1 MDAKDPSTAQL
12 LDLYEHAPCG
22 FHSLDP
28 NGVFLFINDTELSW
42 LGHRREEVIGRMRWA
57 DFLTPEGRRV
67 FDESFSRLKSE
78 GQVRDLEF
86 DVVRKDGSHLPVL
99 VSATALQNSNGEF
112 VMSRVIVY
120 DLSSRKRAD
129 NLFHATLEAV
139 PEAILICN
147 ANGEIV
153 LTNAQVKGV
162 LGYCSDQLKGRTIEL
177 LIPEVFRQRHI
188 AEREK
193 FLRHP
198 EPRNMGTGK
207 ELSALR
213 ADGILIPV
221 EVSLSPIQVNG
232 GFWVV
237 ATVRDI
243 SERRS
248 AEDELR
254 KSEARYRSVVN
265 VMAEGVVVQESN
277 GMITACN
284 RSAERI
290 LGLNEEQIMGR
301 TSVDPRWHAI
311 HEDGSP
317 FPGDS
322 HPSMMALRTG
332 KSQSNVCMGVQRPD
346 GSTTWILINAEPMF
360 YPDTNI
366 PRAVVTTFTDITEL
380 KFVEQALRT
389 NEERFQVALKS
400 SPTVVFNQDLQL
412 RYTWI
417 NDAVLAWAE
426 KGWLGKT
433 DSEILD
439 PHSAKRLTEIKNG
452 VLKSGK
458 GRREEVCLNFNG
470 RTVYY
475 DLTVDPLRDSNGNVT
490 GITCAATDITALKEA
505 QQSILEREAEIN
517 ALFDASP
524 AGLAIFGPD
533 LRYLRVNEKLAEIN
547 GLPAKDHIGKTV
559 AETIPILAPTIEPA
573 LRKVFSEQQFVLNV
587 EMSAPPA
594 DLRVGMRH
602 RLSSY
607 FPIKNSCGVTTMA
620 GAFVLD
626 VTEQKQLEERL
637 LQAQKLEA
645 VGRLA
650 GGIAHDFNNVL
661 GVIIGHCDLLREEC
675 STNDIV
681 VRRAKS
687 IRTAADHAVAL
698 TRQLLAFS
706 RKQVMQP
713 QPLNLNELVRRLSEM
728 LRRLLTENIRLTLD
742 LSTDTGLVYADKV
755 QVEQVLMNLAVNAR
769 DAMISGGRLTIA
781 TSNVAIDREYP
792 ETDPPVRP
800 GQYVMISV
808 SDTGSGMDAKTK
820 ERVFEPFF
828 TTKELGRG
836 TGLGL
841 SIIYGIVRQ
850 SGGHIRVYSEPGRGS
865 TFKVYL
871 PRYAGTLG
879 SRAEPASISPSTEKG
894 GTETILVVE
903 DDDAVRE
910 MLVGMLEP
918 RGYSVLSASSA
929 EEALTLLEGY
939 ASRIPLL
946 LTDVVLKGDIDGPG
960 LARKTRVSRPE
971 MKILFMTGYSEAFIT
986 ASSDEFKDAQLIEK
1000 PFSSDDLHRK
1010 LRELLDESR

>member
-1 MDAKDPSTAQL
+1 MNVKDPWTAQL

-28 NGVFLFINDTELSW
+28 NGVFLHINDTELNW
-42 LGHRREEVIGRMRWA
+42 LGYSREEVIGRKRWV
-57 DFLTPEGRRV
+57 DFLTPEGCQV
-67 FDESFSRLKSE
+67 FDENFSRLKAE
-78 GQVRDLEF
+78 GVVRDLEF
-86 DVVRKDGSHLPVL
+86 EVARKDGSRFPVL
-99 VSATALQNSNGEF
+99 VSATAVRNSDGEF
-112 VMSRVIVY
+112 VMSRSIVY
-120 DLSSRKRAD
+120 DLSFRKRAGD
-129 NLFHATLEAV
+129 VFHPILEAV
-139 PEAILICN
+139 PDAILICN
-147 ANGEIV
+147 NRGEIV
-153 LTNAQVKGV
+153 LTNAQVKKL
-162 LGYCSDQLKGRTIEL
+162 LGYSPHELQGQSIES
-177 LIPEVFRQRHI
+177 LIPRDLRPKHVR
-188 AEREK
+188 EREK
-193 FLRHP
+193 FLLHP
-198 EPRNMGTGK
+198 QARTMGSGL
-207 ELSALR
+207 ELRALR
-213 ADGILIPV
+213 ADGTVIPV

-237 ATVRDI
+237 STLRDI
-243 SERRS
+243 TERRL
-248 AEDELR
+248 ADDELR
-254 KSEARYRSVVN
+254 KSEARYRSVVD

-277 GMITACN
+277 GTITACN

-290 LGLNEEQIMGR
+290 LGLTESQMMGL
-301 TSVDPRWHAI
+301 TSVDPRWRSI

-317 FPGDS
+317 FPGEV
-322 HPSMMALRTG
+322 HPSMVALHTG
-332 KSQSNVCMGVQRPD
+332 KRQSNVCMGVHKPD
-346 GSTTWILINAEPMF
+346 GSITWILINAEPVF
-360 YPDTNI
+360 YPDTDI
-366 PRAVVTTFTDITEL
+366 PRAVVTTFTDISDRKNIE
-380 KFVEQALRT
+380 EALRT
-389 NEERFQVALKS
+389 NEERFRVALKS

-417 NDAVLAWAE
+417 NDPVLAWAE

-433 DSEILD
+433 DSDILD
-439 PHSAKRLTEIKNG
+439 PDSARRLTTLKNS
-452 VLKSGK
+452 VLQSGT
-458 GRREEVCLNFNG
+458 GRREEVCLNLNG
-470 RTVYY
+470 RSVHY
-475 DLTVDPLRDSNGNVT
+475 DLTVDPLRDPTGNIA
-490 GITCAATDITALKEA
+490 GITCAATDITPLKEA
-505 QQSILEREAEIN
+505 QQSILEREAEIS

-524 AGLAIFGPD
+524 VGLALFGPE

-573 LRKVFSEQQFVLNV
+573 LLKVFSEQQPVLNV

-594 DLRVGMRH
+594 DLRAGLRH

-607 FPIKNSCGVTTMA
+607 FPIKNSRGVTIMA

-661 GVIIGHCDLLREEC
+661 GVILGHCDLLKEEC
-675 STNDIV
+675 STNDAVI
-681 VRRAKS
+681 RRAKS

-728 LRRLLTENIRLTLD
+728 LRRLLTENIHLTLD
-742 LSTDTGLVYADKV
+742 LSADTGLIYADKV

-792 ETDPPVRP
+792 ATDPPVKP

-871 PRYAGTLG
+871 PRYCGTAAPQTESATAG
-879 SRAEPASISPSTEKG
+879 RAKATG

-929 EEALTLLEGY
+929 EEALTLLESY

-960 LARKTRVSRPE
+960 LARKTRVTRPE
-971 MKILFMTGYSEAFIT
+971 MKVLFMTGYSEAFIS
-986 ASSDEFKDAQLIEK
+986 ASSDEFKDVKLIEK
-1000 PFSSDDLHRK
+1000 PFSSEDLHRK
-1010 LRELLDESR
+1010 LGELLDESR